1 MSRAFS
7 RPSGTAKWA
16 PGSNRRLVLV
26 GAIVLVFIGAL
37 GSYEL
42 FERSR
47 LDYRFAVPE
56 SWSTTCLGSADTV
69 AELLE
74 WDGAEAVRPEVS
86 GLEPSYNSYLCQWQ
100 WWESSSPEAGGQ
112 ELTIE
117 IEVNDDRPYGPF
129 DRSNTAADGWRTD
142 YESLSGWEHG
152 TCIDRFLSSADASYK
167 CIASESNLRI
177 TVSSRSLTKDS
188 DLAPEHFGP
197 EGKSVK
203 DLTLEIGNLARSAF
217 HK

>member
-7 RPSGTAKWA
+7 RPSGSAKWK

-26 GAIVLVFIGAL
+26 GAILLVFIGAL

-42 FERSR
+42 YERSR

-56 SWSTTCLGSADTV
+56 SWSATCLGSAETV

-74 WDGAEAVRPEVS
+74 WDGTEAGGPEVS
-86 GLEPSYNSYLCQWQ
+86 RLEPSYNAYLCQWR
-100 WWESSSPEAGGQ
+100 WWESSAAGAEGQ

-152 TCIDRFLSSADASYK
+152 TCIDRFLSSADAAYK
-167 CIASESNLRI
+167 CIASEGNLRL
-177 TVSSRSLTKDS
+177 TVSNRNLSGDS
-188 DLAPEHFGP
+188 DLDPEVFGP
-197 EGKSVK
+197 EGRSVK
-203 DLTLEIGNLARSAF
+203 DVTVEIGELVRPVF
-217 HK
+217 RD